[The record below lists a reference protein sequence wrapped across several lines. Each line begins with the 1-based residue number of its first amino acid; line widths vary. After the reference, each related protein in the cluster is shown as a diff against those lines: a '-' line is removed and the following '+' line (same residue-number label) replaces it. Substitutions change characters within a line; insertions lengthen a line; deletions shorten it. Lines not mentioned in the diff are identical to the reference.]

1 MTSHNYVAENI
12 YRIKKQL
19 NNDDILIVAV
29 SRPLPLR
36 LRLWRW
42 KFGCGAGRKQECRSS

>member
-29 SRPLPLR
+29 SKTVTSETAALALEVRV
-36 LRLWRW
+36 WSW
-42 KFGCGAGRKQECRSS
+42 EKTECRSS